1 MVVVGVRRRRRLWCL
16 LLGQIGEALTNDRGR
31 LLMNS
36 KLALPPQMEVLTEAA
51 EMAVGAKAR
60 HSAARVVEVPKV
72 VQKP

>member
-1 MVVVGVRRRRRLWCL
+1 MMQTIKILKTFKTFGIFK
-16 LLGQIGEALTNDRGR
+16 IGEALTNDRGR

-60 HSAARVVEVPKV
+60 HSAARVVEVPRV